1 MTLLEQTID
10 PTQLQFRPHVWAA
23 FLVFAVVFTILQQI
37 IDALFRRWKWS
48 KRHTPPWK
56 YVYYLIEFVVVT
68 LLPFTGAFA
77 AMCFAP
83 QLPLVDKVSVPTH
96 ASVANT
102 YRNEINDAVADK
114 LKGYDLG
121 DCMTTSRQTSILC
134 GGYSVDDIKAIHD
147 GETVTLDPH
156 IYYNRDSH
164 LVTLTVEDGDK

>member
-10 PTQLQFRPHVWAA
+10 PAQSQFKLPVWVA
-23 FLVFAVVFTILQQI
+23 FIIFAIVFTILQRI
-37 IDALFRRWKWS
+37 IDSLFRRWTWS

-56 YVYYLIEFVVVT
+56 YVYYLIEFIVVT

-77 AMCFAP
+77 AMCFTP
-83 QLPLVDKVSVPTH
+83 QLPLVDKVSIPAH
-96 ASVANT
+96 ASFAHT
-102 YRNEINDAVADK
+102 YHDEINAAVTDK

-121 DCMTTSRQTSILC
+121 DCMTTSRKTSILC
-134 GGYSVDDIKAIHD
+134 GGYSVDNIKATHD

>member
-10 PTQLQFRPHVWAA
+10 PAQLQFKPPVWAA
-23 FLVFAVVFTILQQI
+23 FIVFAVVFIILQRT

-56 YVYYLIEFVVVT
+56 YLYYLIEFIVVT

-77 AMCFAP
+77 AMCFTP
-83 QLPLVDKVSVPTH
+83 QLPLVDKVSVPAH
-96 ASVANT
+96 ASFAHT
-102 YRNEINDAVADK
+102 YRDEINDAVADK

-121 DCMTTSRQTSILC
+121 DCMTVSRKTSILC
-134 GGYSVDDIKAIHD
+134 GGYSVDNIKAVHN

-156 IYYNRDSH
+156 IYYNRDSQ
-164 LVTLTVEDGDK
+164 LVTLTVENDK